1 MWNQIIAVTGLN
13 LRSVPKRAGSSMVA
27 VLGIAGVVVVFVGV
41 LSMAQGFR
49 RAMETGGDPLT
60 AIVLRAG
67 ANSQTA
73 SMLGLETVRLVK
85 DGPGVARRENQSWAS
100 AEFVVVVRHSQGGT
114 GKPMNVSL
122 RGVQP
127 AAFNVREEI
136 RMVEGR
142 RFQTGQHEVI
152 VGRAALRHFGDLA
165 VGRSVAWAGQTWN
178 VVGVFQADGGSI
190 ESEVWCDVDMLQQA
204 FSRPNTFQAVYAKL
218 ESPQSLDV
226 LRSALAN
233 DPRLEVD
240 VRQESEY
247 YAEQSRPLTSLITTA
262 GVFIGVLMG
271 AGAVFAGVSTM
282 YASVATR
289 TSEIATLR
297 ALGFGT
303 TAVVCSVLAEAAI
316 LAFAGGAIGAL
327 TAWAL
332 LDGYAVSTL
341 SFQSM
346 SQIAFAF
353 AVTPALLGEGMAYA
367 IAMGLS
373 AATWP
378 AWRAARLPIVEALR
392 EV

>member
-226 LRSALAN
+226 RQTGKRVLRRAVSSADKPHHNSRGVHRGSHGRRSGLC
-233 DPRLEVD
+233 RCQHD
-240 VRQESEY
+240 VRIGGDPHERDCHS
-247 YAEQSRPLTSLITTA
+247 ARFGIRDDGRRVL
-262 GVFIGVLMG
+262 GVGGSCYPGIRRRRDRRADRMG
-271 AGAVFAGVSTM
+271 AP
-282 YASVATR
+282 R
-289 TSEIATLR
+289 WIC
-297 ALGFGT
+297 GFH
-303 TAVVCSVLAEAAI
+303 VELPVDEPDCVCLCGDA
-316 LAFAGGAIGAL
+316 
-327 TAWAL
+327 
-332 LDGYAVSTL
+332 
-341 SFQSM
+341 
-346 SQIAFAF
+346 
-353 AVTPALLGEGMAYA
+353 
-367 IAMGLS
+367 S
-373 AATWP
+373 AARRRHGVRHCDGTVGCNV
-378 AWRAARLPIVEALR
+378 ARMARGQAPDR
-392 EV
+392 GGTS